1 MVQERPV
8 FQRCATLVQW
18 FCQWLLF
25 RDKPSMSE
33 DLLLVETN
41 NQRNNLAWFSGSLTP
56 IGPRKPGK
64 YLNFTCS
71 YFFAG
76 MAYRELVCLSVCMAK
91 FPFCFHF
98 LILVVD
104 WITVKNYSFFTNCF
118 FFFQKYR
125 QHALKCIQNQKV
137 RPVLLTFSSVWRVK
151 WSQYLARL
159 ANNLHPLFILRWD
172 VRYLPLSLFTS
183 TCASCKM

>member
-71 YFFAG
+71 YFYAG

-137 RPVLLTFSSVWRVK
+137 RPVLLTFSSVWRV
-151 WSQYLARL
+151 LNA
-159 ANNLHPLFILRWD
+159 ANTLQDWLIIYTH
-172 VRYLPLSLFTS
+172 SLFTLRREIS
-183 TCASCKM
+183 TAKVVYLDFCLV